1 MIYICIKTKQT
12 KMKIYVLDLNICNEH
27 FLKHFNAR
35 LLKSVDGKS
44 YSMSDEINRRL
55 YTEKGIIEIDK
66 SGKMWNMEIVDDLEL
81 TKYLFDGQIRMYID
95 KSIAKRKE
103 EVYQI
108 VPNHISL
115 ITTKHIYARSSKS
128 LIQFVVEEV
137 DSNVSDAYFETN
149 VDIGHSSVKDEIVT
163 FLKHL
168 NFIE

>member
-1 MIYICIKTKQT
+1 
-12 KMKIYVLDLNICNEH
+12 MKIYVLDLNICHEQ

-35 LLKSVDGKS
+35 LLKSVDGKN
-44 YSMSDEINRRL
+44 YSMRDEINRRL

-66 SGKMWNMEIVDDLEL
+66 YGKMWNMEIVDDLEL

-95 KSIAKRKE
+95 KSIVKRKE

-108 VPNHISL
+108 VPNHISV
-115 ITTKHIYARSSKS
+115 IINKHIYARSSKS
-128 LIQFVVEEV
+128 LIQFVVEEING
-137 DSNVSDAYFETN
+137 NVSDAYFETN
-149 VDIGHSSVKDEIVT
+149 IDIEHSSVKDEIVT